1 MLHLDLVGENDLCMW
16 REVCKGYRTIYTN
29 KEFLIV
35 AKFGT
40 AININRSQA
49 VCATDWG
56 GGYAASVIFL
66 PLPL

>member
-16 REVCKGYRTIYTN
+16 KGYRTIYTN

-40 AININRSQA
+40 AINIYQSQA
-49 VCATDWG
+49 VCATDG
-56 GGYAASVIFL
+56 EGVCCISDFPPAATVNL
-66 PLPL
+66 H